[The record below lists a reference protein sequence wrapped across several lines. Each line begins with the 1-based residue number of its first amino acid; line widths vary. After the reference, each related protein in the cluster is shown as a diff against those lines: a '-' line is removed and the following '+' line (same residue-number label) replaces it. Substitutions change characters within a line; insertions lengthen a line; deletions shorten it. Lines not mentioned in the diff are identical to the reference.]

1 MGKLQALS
9 GAASVVQN
17 RCGNPC
23 HTVLGSIELYRRAQ
37 CRGGKIDRELKSR
50 PHLRVRPAVGGDDG
64 NCSRMPS
71 DQAKCCSQGVR
82 DHSVT
87 TTRLQPLRVSRNRI
101 AGNP

>member
-64 NCSRMPS
+64 NR
-71 DQAKCCSQGVR
+71 
-82 DHSVT
+82 
-87 TTRLQPLRVSRNRI
+87 TRLKPLLAPYRSLDSR
-101 AGNP
+101 GLTMLMGLE